1 MKVTVCEL
9 ANDVVRF
16 ESDWKELVSHVKRE
30 KSELVL
36 LPEMT
41 FFPWPFTT
49 PNFNEHV
56 WKEAVE
62 SHSRWQS
69 RLKSASPRS
78 SDGDKTH
85 RDFGK
90 VQRGIH
96 LVP

>member
-9 ANDVVRF
+9 ANDIVQF

-41 FFPWPFTT
+41 FYPWPFTT
-49 PNFNEHV
+49 PNFNEQV
-56 WKEAVE
+56 WREAID
-62 SHSRWQS
+62 SHNRWQS
-69 RLKSASPRS
+69 RLEELLPAS

-85 RDFGK
+85 WDYGK
-90 VQRGIH
+90 AQRGIR
-96 LVP
+96 LVS